1 MQWDRESLIASAAQ
15 AGLAAVG
22 GLIGGL
28 MRKEDTTVR
37 ESIIGAL
44 GAGFVGL
51 LVAKFCHG
59 SGMSDDTTF
68 VCVGVAGWLGATRT
82 IDVLQRALSRMPLG
96 MKWDPKSDDA
106 NDQPKED
113 TKP

>member
-1 MQWDRESLIASAAQ
+1 MSWDRDSLLASAAQ

-28 MRKEDTTVR
+28 MRKEYATIR
-37 ESIIGAL
+37 ESIIGAC

-68 VCVGVAGWLGATRT
+68 VCVAVSGWLGATRT
-82 IDVLQRALSRMPLG
+82 IDVLQRALARTPFG
-96 MKWDPKSDDA
+96 AKWVEPTDTSEK
-106 NDQPKED
+106 PKED
-113 TKP
+113 NTP

>member
-1 MQWDRESLIASAAQ
+1 MAFDRETLMTSVAQ
-15 AGLAAVG
+15 AALAAVG

-28 MRKEDTTVR
+28 MRKEDTTLR

-68 VCVGVAGWLGATRT
+68 VCVGVAGWVGATRT
-82 IDVLQRALSRMPLG
+82 IEVLQRALARMPIG
-96 MKWDPKSDDA
+96 VDWKKTTDTPDTS
-106 NDQPKED
+106 KED
-113 TKP
+113 PQP